1 MYAAVR
7 FPSREYS
14 SNGNSVQTQ
23 FGTSAD
29 DSVCSLLQECRLMR
43 KDELLVVKSGNTP
56 RVPDCFQRSPRK
68 VNIADTSLIL
78 TMAVDGQ
85 GNVRTYL
92 FLFNELY
99 STYIEIFIMYPYWA
113 IPQ

>member
-1 MYAAVR
+1 M
-7 FPSREYS
+7 
-14 SNGNSVQTQ
+14 QTQ
-23 FGTSAD
+23 FGSSAD

-68 VNIADTSLIL
+68 VNIADTNSIL

-85 GNVRTYL
+85 GNEKV
-92 FLFNELY
+92 
-99 STYIEIFIMYPYWA
+99 YW
-113 IPQ
+113 

>member
-1 MYAAVR
+1 MR

-14 SNGNSVQTQ
+14 SNGNSMQTQ
-23 FGTSAD
+23 FGSSAD

-68 VNIADTSLIL
+68 VNIADTNSIL

-85 GNVRTYL
+85 GNENTYWLL
-92 FLFNELY
+92 FTELY
-99 STYIEIFIMYPYWA
+99 SFFMLADSKYNLW
-113 IPQ
+113 